1 LQVLSFTAR
10 QKLLFDDLLVPQMNN
25 DVNIYPP
32 DDGDSDWDDK
42 EETAMQTLPPG
53 EEGFFCSHAGGE
65 ATLQEIMEGMT
76 FS

>member
-1 LQVLSFTAR
+1 
-10 QKLLFDDLLVPQMNN
+10 MNN